1 MPTLSEHGIHPND
14 DAITMVS
21 INWKGEVLASRHDYA
36 EFHGNLELDDLPNK
50 FGVQAPRQQ
59 QIKDRLVRSNA
70 EDIHDSPPVSGAQ
83 SIRWN
88 GDNSK
93 GLVTITRN
101 LEQPRQPMR
110 FENPMHDQIVHLH
123 PIEVQ
128 LTPFAIHQM
137 RQVSLAVC
145 KISGDST
152 DPTEVLETGGLLGGT
167 PKQDSNKRW
176 YTEIEYSYADE
187 SQYGTEASFT
197 FTPEMKKN
205 MEHELAIRN
214 LHNVGFWHSHPS
226 YGPFQSDARLQ
237 SYGADVQA
245 THGMCG
251 PWWSAALV
259 IDPMSGPQK
268 NQLSLGAYKINGLYD
283 SLGTDGTQVVGWR
296 SVGIGVRKLQS
307 FDYITS
313 RLSSQDLSS
322 LERQSLQFEL
332 DFYKS
337 SAEACID
344 KANEDIEQNVS
355 KIIRKL
361 NSSEYPLIQ
370 GMNTKGAQKLYELC
384 MRKQSYVNVEQ
395 KKDDLVDSVDWSD
408 SNPSKAGVSNQQ
420 EEE

>member
-1 MPTLSEHGIHPND
+1 MLTLSEHGIHHNE
-14 DAITMVS
+14 DAVEMS
-21 INWKGEVLASRHDYA
+21 NINWKGEVLASRHDYA
-36 EFHGNLELDDLPNK
+36 EFHGSLELDDLPNR
-50 FGVQAPRQQ
+50 FGSQAPRQP
-59 QIKDRLVRSNA
+59 QIRDRLVRMNA
-70 EDIHDSPPVSGAQ
+70 EDTHGSTPVTGAQ
-83 SIRWN
+83 YIRWN
-88 GDNSK
+88 GENSK
-93 GLVTITRN
+93 DLVTITRN

-110 FENPMHDQIVHLH
+110 FENPMHDQIVRLH

-145 KISGDST
+145 KMSGDST
-152 DPTEVLETGGLLGGT
+152 NFNEVLETGGLLGGT
-167 PKQDSNKRW
+167 PKQDSNERW

-205 MEHELAIRN
+205 MEHTLAIQN

-251 PWWSAALV
+251 PWWSVALV

-268 NQLSLGAYKINGLYD
+268 NEVSLGAYKINGLYD
-283 SLGTDGTQVVGWR
+283 SLGTEGSQVVGWR

-307 FDYITS
+307 LDSIMS
-313 RLSSQDLSS
+313 RLNSQDLSP
-322 LERQSLQFEL
+322 LERQSLQFEF

-337 SAEACID
+337 SAEAWID
-344 KANEDIEQNVS
+344 KSNENMEQNLS
-355 KIIRKL
+355 KIIRQL
-361 NSSEYPLIQ
+361 NSKQYPLIQ
-370 GMNTKGAQKLYELC
+370 GLNTKDAQKLYELC
-384 MRKQSYVNVEQ
+384 MGELAYANVEQ
-395 KKDDLVDSVDWSD
+395 KDDEFFESVDWSD
-408 SNPSKAGVSNQQ
+408 SNPSNYGAPNHH
-420 EEE
+420 EDE

>member
-1 MPTLSEHGIHPND
+1 MLMLSEHGIHLND
-14 DAITMVS
+14 DAIIMVN

-50 FGVQAPRQQ
+50 FGVHAPRQP
-59 QIKDRLVRSNA
+59 QIKDRLVRNNA
-70 EDIHDSPPVSGAQ
+70 EDKHDSMPVSGAQ
-83 SIRWN
+83 FIRWT

-137 RQVSLAVC
+137 RQASLAVC

-152 DPTEVLETGGLLGGT
+152 HPTEVLETGGLLGGT
-167 PKQDSNKRW
+167 PKQDSMKRW
-176 YTEIEYSYADE
+176 YTEIEYSYANE
-187 SQYGTEASFT
+187 SLYGTEASFT

-205 MEHELAIRN
+205 MEHELATRN

-245 THGMCG
+245 THGMCV
-251 PWWSAALV
+251 PWWSVALV
-259 IDPMSGPQK
+259 IDPMSGLQK

-283 SLGTDGTQVVGWR
+283 SLGTDGEQVVGWR
-296 SVGIGVRKLQS
+296 SVGIGVRNLQS
-307 FDYITS
+307 FDYIMS
-313 RLSSQDLSS
+313 RLSSQDLSP
-322 LERQSLQFEL
+322 LERQSLQFEF

-344 KANEDIEQNVS
+344 KSNEDIEQNVS
-355 KIIRKL
+355 KIILNL
-361 NSSEYPLIQ
+361 NSDEYPLIQ
-370 GMNTKGAQKLYELC
+370 GMNTKDAQKLYELC
-384 MRKQSYVNVEQ
+384 MAEQTYGKVEQ
-395 KKDDLVDSVDWSD
+395 MYEEFAESVDWSD
-408 SNPSKAGVSNQQ
+408 SNPSKDGVSNQQ
-420 EEE
+420 EE

>member
-1 MPTLSEHGIHPND
+1 MLSEHGTHPND
-14 DAITMVS
+14 GEIAMST

-50 FGVQAPRQQ
+50 FGYQAPRQT
-59 QIKDRLVRSNA
+59 QIRDRLVRSNGQ
-70 EDIHDSPPVSGAQ
+70 DMDLSMPVSGAQ
-83 SIRWN
+83 FVRWN

-93 GLVTITRN
+93 NLLTITRN
-101 LEQPRQPMR
+101 LDQPRQPMR
-110 FENPMHDQIVHLH
+110 LENPMHDQIVHLH

-145 KISGDST
+145 KMSGDST
-152 DPTEVLETGGLLGGT
+152 NPTEVLETGGLLGGS
-167 PKQDSNKRW
+167 PKQDSNGRW

-187 SQYGTEASFT
+187 SLYGTEASFT

-205 MEHELAIRN
+205 MEHELATRN

-251 PWWSAALV
+251 PWWSVALV
-259 IDPMSGPQK
+259 IDPMAGTQK
-268 NQLSLGAYKINGLYD
+268 NEVSLGAYKINGVYD
-283 SLGTDGTQVVGWR
+283 SLGIDGSQFVGWR

-307 FDYITS
+307 LDYIES
-313 RLSSQDLSS
+313 RLNSQVLSS
-322 LERQSLQFEL
+322 LERQSLQFEF

-337 SAEACID
+337 SAEACIN
-344 KANEDIEQNVS
+344 KSNRDIEQNLS
-355 KIIRKL
+355 QIIREL
-361 NSSEYPLIQ
+361 NSQRYPLIQ
-370 GMNTKGAQKLYELC
+370 GMNTKDAQRLYELC
-384 MRKQSYVNVEQ
+384 MGNLASAKVEQ
-395 KKDDLVDSVDWSD
+395 MDDNFAESVDWSASGSTD
-408 SNPSKAGVSNQQ
+408 PKRVETQH

>member
-1 MPTLSEHGIHPND
+1 MLTLSEHGIHLND

-36 EFHGNLELDDLPNK
+36 KYHGKLELDDLPNK
-50 FGVQAPRQQ
+50 FGVMAPRQQ
-59 QIKDRLVRSNA
+59 QIKDRLVRNNA
-70 EDIHDSPPVSGAQ
+70 EDRHDSMPVSGAQ
-83 SIRWN
+83 YIRWN
-88 GDNSK
+88 GDNSE

-167 PKQDSNKRW
+167 PKQDSNGRW

-251 PWWSAALV
+251 PWWSVALV
-259 IDPMSGPQK
+259 IDPLSGLQK
-268 NQLSLGAYKINGLYD
+268 NQVSLGAYKINGLHD
-283 SLGTDGTQVVGWR
+283 SLGIDGSQVVGWR
-296 SVGIGVRKLQS
+296 SVGIGVRKMQS
-307 FDYITS
+307 FDYINS
-313 RLSSQDLSS
+313 RLNSQDLSP
-322 LERQSLQFEL
+322 LERQSLQFEFE
-332 DFYKS
+332 FYKS

-344 KANEDIEQNVS
+344 KSNKDIEQNIS
-355 KIIRKL
+355 TIIRKL
-361 NSSEYPLIQ
+361 NSDEYPLIQ
-370 GMNTKGAQKLYELC
+370 GMNTKEAQKLYELC
-384 MRKQSYVNVEQ
+384 MGEQPYVNAER
-395 KKDDLVDSVDWSD
+395 KNDNFAESVDWSD
-408 SNPSKAGVSNQQ
+408 SSSSKEGDSEQH